1 MTKFSLLASEIEAAE
16 KISEPLNSKIFDTLA
31 SMSILAQLKPDAM
44 KNSLSKDEVNLPMDF
59 FRFFLN
65 LVMILIF
72 ASVNSRST
80 KSW

>member
-1 MTKFSLLASEIEAAE
+1 MTKFSLLASEIESTE
-16 KISEPLNSKIFDTLA
+16 EQSEALNSKIFNTLA

-59 FRFFLN
+59 FRLIFN
-65 LVMILIF
+65 LVMIF
-72 ASVNSRST
+72 APVNSRST

>member
-1 MTKFSLLASEIEAAE
+1 MTKFSLLASEIESTEE
-16 KISEPLNSKIFDTLA
+16 KSDALNSKIFNTLA

-59 FRFFLN
+59 FRFIFY
-65 LVMILIF
+65 LVMIF
-72 ASVNSRST
+72 APVNSRST

>member
-1 MTKFSLLASEIEAAE
+1 MTKFSLLASEIESTEEQSDA
-16 KISEPLNSKIFDTLA
+16 LNSKIFNTLA

-59 FRFFLN
+59 FRLIFN
-65 LVMILIF
+65 LVMIF
-72 ASVNSRST
+72 APVNSRST